1 MTFPAV
7 TAPYGLQPINRIDG
21 MPYAG
26 AIRQIPVAAGFGTA
40 IFNGDTVVINSDGV
54 LVKSTTTDSGNIVGV
69 CVGGQYVNSSGQ
81 TVQGQFIPA
90 LASTSTNL
98 ALAYVVDDPMA
109 LFKVAVVTSGTT
121 MGTAGRTVVG
131 SNLPLVLNAGNT
143 TTDSGNIVGVC
154 LGGQYVNSS
163 GQTIQG
169 QFIPALAS
177 TSTNLALAYVVDDP
191 MALFKVAVVTSGTT
205 MGTAGRTVVGSNL
218 PLVLNAG
225 STTTGNSAF
234 AVTLTGA
241 GTTATIPIRVIDV
254 VPETATA
261 ADTYTE
267 LLVKINTHQ
276 YNDTTGV

>member
-1 MTFPAV
+1 MAYPTV
-7 TAPYGLQPINRIDG
+7 SAPYGLQPINRIDG

-26 AIRQIPVAAGFGTA
+26 AFRQIPVAAGFGTA
-40 IFNGDTVVINSDGV
+40 IFDGDTVVINSDGY
-54 LVKSTTTDSGNIVGV
+54 LVKSTTTNSGDIVGV
-69 CVGGQYVNSSGQ
+69 CV
-81 TVQGQFIPA
+81 
-90 LASTSTNL
+90 
-98 ALAYVVDDPMA
+98 
-109 LFKVAVVTSGTT
+109 
-121 MGTAGRTVVG
+121 
-131 SNLPLVLNAGNT
+131 
-143 TTDSGNIVGVC
+143 
-154 LGGQYVNSS
+154 GGQYVNSS

-218 PLVLNAG
+218 ALVLNPGNTA
-225 STTTGNSAF
+225 TGNSAF

>member
-1 MTFPAV
+1 MAFPTV
-7 TAPYGLQPINRIDG
+7 SAPYGLQPINSLDG
-21 MPYAG
+21 KPYAG

-40 IFNGDTVVINSDGV
+40 IFDGDTVQIDSTGF
-54 LVKSTTTDSGNIVGV
+54 LIKSTSTNAGTIVGV
-69 CVGGQYVNSSGQ
+69 CMGGQYVNSNGQ

-90 LASTSTNL
+90 LASTSSNP

-131 SNLPLVLNAGNT
+131 SNLPLVLN
-143 TTDSGNIVGVC
+143 
-154 LGGQYVNSS
+154 
-163 GQTIQG
+163 
-169 QFIPALAS
+169 P
-177 TSTNLALAYVVDDP
+177 
-191 MALFKVAVVTSGTT
+191 
-205 MGTAGRTVVGSNL
+205 
-218 PLVLNAG
+218 G

-254 VPETATA
+254 VPETATG
-261 ADTYTE
+261 ADAFRE

-276 YNDTTGV
+276 YNNTTGV

>member
-1 MTFPAV
+1 MAYPTV
-7 TAPYGLQPINRIDG
+7 DRPYGLQPINRIDG

-40 IFNGDTVVINSDGV
+40 IFDGDTVQINSDGY
-54 LVKSTTTDSGNIVGV
+54 LIKSTATDSGNIVGV
-69 CVGGQYVNSSGQ
+69 CMGGQYVNSSGQ
-81 TVQGQFIPA
+81 TVQAQYIPA
-90 LASTSTNL
+90 LASTASNL
-98 ALAYVVDDPMA
+98 AYAYVVDDPMA

-131 SNLPLVLNAGNT
+131 TNLALVLNAGN
-143 TTDSGNIVGVC
+143 
-154 LGGQYVNSS
+154 
-163 GQTIQG
+163 
-169 QFIPALAS
+169 
-177 TSTNLALAYVVDDP
+177 
-191 MALFKVAVVTSGTT
+191 
-205 MGTAGRTVVGSNL
+205 
-218 PLVLNAG
+218 
-225 STTTGNSAF
+225 TTTGNSAF

-276 YNDTTGV
+276 YNNTTGV

>member
-1 MTFPAV
+1 MAYPTV
-7 TAPYGLQPINRIDG
+7 SAPFGLQPINRIDG

-40 IFNGDTVVINSDGV
+40 IFDGDTVVINSDGY
-54 LVKSTTTDSGNIVGV
+54 LVKSTTTNSGDIVGV
-69 CVGGQYVNSSGQ
+69 CLGGQYVNSSGQ

-131 SNLPLVLNAGNT
+131 TNLALVLNAGN
-143 TTDSGNIVGVC
+143 
-154 LGGQYVNSS
+154 
-163 GQTIQG
+163 
-169 QFIPALAS
+169 
-177 TSTNLALAYVVDDP
+177 
-191 MALFKVAVVTSGTT
+191 
-205 MGTAGRTVVGSNL
+205 
-218 PLVLNAG
+218 
-225 STTTGNSAF
+225 TTTGNSAF

-261 ADTYTE
+261 ADTFTE

-276 YNDTTGV
+276 YNNTTGV